1 LTLFIPFSK
10 RLFMGRPANQ
20 AKAQEWRERLRRFEA
35 CGLTVAGFC
44 SRERVTVPSFWYW
57 RRKHADIGASVEP
70 SASVFAPVDIIG
82 GRSVA
87 LRFPAGAVLEI
98 PEDRPDLMR
107 GAIEALLGVS
117 QPC

>member
-1 LTLFIPFSK
+1 LFTPFSR

-20 AKAQEWRERLRRFEA
+20 AKALEWQERLRRFEESD
-35 CGLTVAGFC
+35 LTVSRFC
-44 SRERVTVPSFWYW
+44 SRERVTESTFWYW
-57 RRKHADIGASVEP
+57 RRKRADIEAPLEP

-82 GRSVA
+82 NRSVP

-107 GAIEALLGVS
+107 LAIEALSGAS